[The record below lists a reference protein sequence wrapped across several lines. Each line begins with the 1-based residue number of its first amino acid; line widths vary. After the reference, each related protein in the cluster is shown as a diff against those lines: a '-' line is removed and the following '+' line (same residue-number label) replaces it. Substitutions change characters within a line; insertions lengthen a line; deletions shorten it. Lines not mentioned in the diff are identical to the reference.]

1 METINSRIKN
11 FRKSKELNQSE
22 FAKRIGITQ
31 RGVSHIE
38 QDGHNVSDVTIKSI
52 CHEFNISEAWLRH
65 GIEPIFTSDD
75 TFSLDAFVKEQGM
88 SDLELRIL
96 KRYFALD
103 AKTRQDALA
112 YFLGDLESEKMERN
126 SATMLR
132 EEFEECPRNP
142 ESMDQAC
149 TRENHKAI

>member
-1 METINSRIKN
+1 MENINSRIKN
-11 FRKSKELNQSE
+11 LRKESGLNQKE
-22 FAKRIGITQ
+22 FAKKIGLTQ
-31 RGVSHIE
+31 TGVSHIE
-38 QDGHNVSDVTIKSI
+38 QNGHNVSDSTIKAI
-52 CHEFNISEAWLRH
+52 CYEFKINEQWLRN
-65 GIEPIFTSDD
+65 GIEPMLVQPD

>member
-11 FRKSKELNQSE
+11 FRKSKELNQSD

-52 CHEFNISEAWLRH
+52 CHEFNISEAWLRN
-65 GIEPIFTSDD
+65 GIEPIFTPTD
-75 TFSLDAFVKEQGM
+75 TFSLDSFVKDRGM

-103 AKTRQDALA
+103 PKTRQDALS
-112 YFLGDLESEKMERN
+112 YFLSGLETEVQQETVRRMPQSE
-126 SATMLR
+126 
-132 EEFEECPRNP
+132 EELLA
-142 ESMDQAC
+142 ESTIEPAD
-149 TRENHKAI
+149 KAI

>member
-52 CHEFNISEAWLRH
+52 CH
-65 GIEPIFTSDD
+65 
-75 TFSLDAFVKEQGM
+75 
-88 SDLELRIL
+88 
-96 KRYFALD
+96 
-103 AKTRQDALA
+103 
-112 YFLGDLESEKMERN
+112 
-126 SATMLR
+126 
-132 EEFEECPRNP
+132 
-142 ESMDQAC
+142 
-149 TRENHKAI
+149 

>member
-1 METINSRIKN
+1 MEVKHLETINSRIKN
-11 FRKSKELNQSE
+11 FRKSKELNQSD

-52 CHEFNISEAWLRH
+52 CHEFNISETWLRN
-65 GIEPIFTSDD
+65 GIEPIFTPTD
-75 TFSLDAFVKEQGM
+75 TFSLDSFVKDRGM

-103 AKTRQDALA
+103 PKTRQDALS
-112 YFLGDLESEKMERN
+112 YFLSGLETEVQQETVRRMPQSE
-126 SATMLR
+126 
-132 EEFEECPRNP
+132 EELLA
-142 ESMDQAC
+142 ESTIEPAD
-149 TRENHKAI
+149 KAI

>member
-112 YFLGDLESEKMERN
+112 YFLGNLEDTEIKQNTYDRMPQSD
-126 SATMLR
+126 
-132 EEFEECPRNP
+132 EELLD
-142 ESMDQAC
+142 ESTIAPSG
-149 TRENHKAI
+149 KVI

>member
-11 FRKSKELNQSE
+11 FRKSKELNQSD

-52 CHEFNISEAWLRH
+52 CHEFNINEAWLRH
-65 GIEPIFTSDD
+65 GIEPISASND
-75 TFSLDAFVKEQGM
+75 TFSLDAFVKERGM
-88 SDLELRIL
+88 SDLELQIL
-96 KRYFALD
+96 KRYFALN

-112 YFLGDLESEKMERN
+112 YFLGNLEDTEVKQNTFDRMPQSDEELLDESTIDLSGKV
-126 SATMLR
+126 
-132 EEFEECPRNP
+132 
-142 ESMDQAC
+142 
-149 TRENHKAI
+149 I

>member
-1 METINSRIKN
+1 MEVKHLETINSRIKN
-11 FRKSKELNQSE
+11 FRKSKELNQSD

-52 CHEFNISEAWLRH
+52 CHEFNISEAWLRN
-65 GIEPIFTSDD
+65 GIEPIFTPTD
-75 TFSLDAFVKEQGM
+75 TFSLDSFVKDRGM

-103 AKTRQDALA
+103 PKTRQDALS
-112 YFLGDLESEKMERN
+112 YFLSGLETEVQQETVRRMPQSE
-126 SATMLR
+126 
-132 EEFEECPRNP
+132 EELLD
-142 ESMDQAC
+142 ESTIEPAD
-149 TRENHKAI
+149 KAI

>member
-1 METINSRIKN
+1 LETINSRIKN
-11 FRKSKELNQSE
+11 FRKSKELNQSD

-52 CHEFNISEAWLRH
+52 CHEFNISEAWLRN
-65 GIEPIFTSDD
+65 GIEPIFTPTD
-75 TFSLDAFVKEQGM
+75 TFSLDSFVKDRGM

-103 AKTRQDALA
+103 PKTRQDALS
-112 YFLGDLESEKMERN
+112 YFLSGLETEVQQETVRRMPQSE
-126 SATMLR
+126 
-132 EEFEECPRNP
+132 EELLA
-142 ESMDQAC
+142 ESTIEPAD
-149 TRENHKAI
+149 KAI